1 LTLAQ
6 LRTFLAV
13 AETGSVRAAAARLVV
28 TQSAVSAS
36 ITALQRSLDLQLVE
50 PSGRGLRLTP
60 AGAIYAGYLRR
71 VLGLLDEARVA
82 AGSEG
87 EPARGELRIAAVTT
101 VGDHLLP
108 RILVRF
114 REAHPQAQVH
124 VEVGNRAQVLALL
137 EDHEVDLVLGGRPV
151 RGRNHVALAVRANE
165 LVVVGPPDSPQRR
178 TGDELLSWLAGQTWV
193 LREPGSGTRATTE
206 SYLAGLDLT
215 PPLLT
220 LSSNA
225 AVCESVAVG
234 LGVTLISR
242 DAVARDLAEG
252 RLVELAAPGTP
263 LPRDWYLLAH
273 RSGPPATARLLA
285 DQLLASGEFAPPGA
299 LRRTRPPAEATG
311 VGVSPSPAE
320 NPSREGGTARSAH
333 LSSSVSTDRT

>member
-1 LTLAQ
+1 MTLAQ

-13 AETGSVRAAAARLVV
+13 AETGSVSAAAARLVV

-36 ITALQRSLDLQLVE
+36 VAALQRSLDLQLVE

-114 REAHPQAQVH
+114 REAHPEARIH

-137 EDHEVDLVLGGRPV
+137 DDHEVDLVLGGRPV
-151 RGRNHVALAVRANE
+151 RSRNHVALAVRPNE
-165 LVVVGPPDSPQRR
+165 LIVVGPPGSPRH
-178 TGDELLSWLAGQTWV
+178 TGDELLSWLAARTWV

-206 SYLAGLDLT
+206 SYLTGLDLT
-215 PPLLT
+215 PAQLT

-252 RLVELAAPGTP
+252 RLVELAAPGAP
-263 LPRDWYLLAH
+263 LERDWYLLAH
-273 RSGPPATARLLA
+273 RSGPPATARLLV
-285 DQLLASGEFAPPGA
+285 DQLLASGEFERPPGA
-299 LRRTRPPAEATG
+299 RRRARTPAEA
-311 VGVSPSPAE
+311 V
-320 NPSREGGTARSAH
+320 RD
-333 LSSSVSTDRT
+333 L

>member
-1 LTLAQ
+1 MTLAQ

-13 AETGSVRAAAARLVV
+13 AETGSIRAAASRLVV

-36 ITALQRSLDLQLVE
+36 IAALQRSLDLRLIE
-50 PSGRGLRLTP
+50 PSGRGLRLTS
-60 AGAIYAGYLRR
+60 AGTIYAGYLRR

-82 AGSEG
+82 AASED

-108 RILVRF
+108 GILVRF
-114 REAHPQAQVH
+114 RRAHPEARIH
-124 VEVGNRAQVLALL
+124 VEVGNRERVLALL
-137 EDHEVDLVLGGRPV
+137 DDHEVDLVLGGRPV
-151 RGRNHVALAVRANE
+151 RSRNHVAVAVRPNE
-165 LVVVGPPDSPQRR
+165 LIVVGPPDSPPEA
-178 TGDELLSWLAGQTWV
+178 TGDELLGWLAGQTWV

-215 PPLLT
+215 PTLLT

-242 DAVARDLAEG
+242 DAVSRDLAEG
-252 RLVELAAPGTP
+252 RLVELSAPGTP
-263 LPRDWYLLAH
+263 LARDWYLLAH
-273 RSGPPATARLLA
+273 RSGPSATARLLA
-285 DQLLASGEFAPPGA
+285 DQLLATGEFERPPGA
-299 LRRTRPPAEATG
+299 RRRRTAAEA
-311 VGVSPSPAE
+311 V
-320 NPSREGGTARSAH
+320 R
-333 LSSSVSTDRT
+333 DR

>member
-1 LTLAQ
+1 VTLAQ
-6 LRTFLAV
+6 LHTFLAV
-13 AETGSVRAAAARLVV
+13 AETGSIRAAAARLVV

-36 ITALQRSLDLQLVE
+36 IAALQRSLDLRLVE
-50 PSGRGLRLTP
+50 PSGRGLRLTA

-87 EPARGELRIAAVTT
+87 EPVRGELRIAAVTT

-108 RILVRF
+108 GILVRF
-114 REAHPQAQVH
+114 RHAHPQARIH
-124 VEVGNRAQVLALL
+124 VDVGNREQVLALL
-137 EDHEVDLVLGGRPV
+137 DNHEVDLVLGGRPA
-151 RGRNHVALAVRANE
+151 GDRNHVALAVRPNE
-165 LVVVGPPDSPQRR
+165 LIVVGPPDSPRLR

-206 SYLAGLDLT
+206 SYLAGLDLA

-252 RLVELAAPGTP
+252 RLVELAAPGAP
-263 LPRDWYLLAH
+263 LERDWYLLAH
-273 RSGPPATARLLA
+273 RSGPPATARLLV
-285 DQLLASGEFAPPGA
+285 DQLLANGEFERPPGA
-299 LRRTRPPAEATG
+299 RRRSRTPAEA
-311 VGVSPSPAE
+311 V
-320 NPSREGGTARSAH
+320 R
-333 LSSSVSTDRT
+333 D

>member
-1 LTLAQ
+1 MTLAQ

-13 AETGSVRAAAARLVV
+13 AETGSVSAAAARLVV

-36 ITALQRSLDLQLVE
+36 IAALQRSLDLQLVE

-114 REAHPQAQVH
+114 REAHPEARIH

-137 EDHEVDLVLGGRPV
+137 DDHEVDLVLGGRPV
-151 RGRNHVALAVRANE
+151 RSRNHVALAVRPNE
-165 LVVVGPPDSPQRR
+165 LIVVGPPGSPRH
-178 TGDELLSWLAGQTWV
+178 TGDELAELAGRSNLGAARARLGHPGHHRV
-193 LREPGSGTRATTE
+193 LPDRPRPHTRTTHAVVQRRGLRVGGRRARRHPDLARRGGPRPGRGAAGRARRAGRPPGTR
-206 SYLAGLDLT
+206 
-215 PPLLT
+215 
-220 LSSNA
+220 
-225 AVCESVAVG
+225 
-234 LGVTLISR
+234 
-242 DAVARDLAEG
+242 
-252 RLVELAAPGTP
+252 LVPA
-263 LPRDWYLLAH
+263 
-273 RSGPPATARLLA
+273 GPPERAACHRAPARRPAARQRRVRAPAGSSPARPTA
-285 DQLLASGEFAPPGA
+285 
-299 LRRTRPPAEATG
+299 AEA
-311 VGVSPSPAE
+311 VRD
-320 NPSREGGTARSAH
+320 N
-333 LSSSVSTDRT
+333 